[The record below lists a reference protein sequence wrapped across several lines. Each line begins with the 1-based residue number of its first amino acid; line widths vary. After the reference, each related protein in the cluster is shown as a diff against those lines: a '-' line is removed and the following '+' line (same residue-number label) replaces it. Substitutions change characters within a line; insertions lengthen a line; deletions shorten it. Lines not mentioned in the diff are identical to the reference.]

1 MGNDKSNIAIGLPNP
16 KGALYW
22 APLGTALPTD
32 ATTPLAGE
40 FVNLGYVTEDGLTS
54 TTAEEG
60 DDIKAWGPETVAR
73 NQTSYG
79 RNFTFNLLE
88 SSRVSVLQFRYG
100 KGNVKIETDG
110 AITIDDTGEI
120 LPHGVFVCETIE
132 TNSGGVRRHRQILGD
147 AQFTDRSGDMTFNNS
162 DAITVPVSL
171 TAYKFADAAGKLVY
185 VKEYYSKKS

>member
-32 ATTPLAGE
+32 ATTPLASE

-100 KGNVKIETDG
+100 VIV
-110 AITIDDTGEI
+110 A
-120 LPHGVFVCETIE
+120 
-132 TNSGGVRRHRQILGD
+132 
-147 AQFTDRSGDMTFNNS
+147 
-162 DAITVPVSL
+162 
-171 TAYKFADAAGKLVY
+171 
-185 VKEYYSKKS
+185 